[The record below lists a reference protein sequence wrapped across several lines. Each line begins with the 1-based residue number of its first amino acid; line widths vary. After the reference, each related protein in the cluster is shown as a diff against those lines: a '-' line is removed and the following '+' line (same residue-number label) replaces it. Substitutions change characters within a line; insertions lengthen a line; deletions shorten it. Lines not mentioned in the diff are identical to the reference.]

1 MKPNSDNDRFPV
13 LNVVP
18 EFDPLNKGQTVESWI
33 HKVDECAQIYGWN
46 DRQIV
51 HYAMPKLN
59 GIAKT
64 WYQGLPSLL
73 HSWSEWKIKLRESF
87 PTRENYAELL
97 TEMLNKRAR
106 YGESLDLYY
115 YTKMNLLN
123 RCEITGRRAVDCLLA
138 GIDDRNVRVG
148 GQSAEFKEPEQVLN
162 FFKSVKVG
170 NDKIND
176 SAKIRDREK
185 RIHSSINNDK
195 MPNISQGQK
204 TQLGITCYNC
214 NERGHPFF
222 RCPKPKLHCSNCK
235 LLGHLASDCP
245 KLKQGAVTD
254 NKSKNILKIDD
265 GQDTSLKY
273 KIPIKINNK
282 LTSCVIDLG
291 SEGTLIQL
299 SEAKRLQL
307 QWQAVNG
314 PILKDPGHLL
324 DVLVV
329 GSDDWL
335 TTYQQSDEEIKR
347 IADLLND
354 PKTKETTETFK
365 NYKLVNDRVYR
376 VLDDATIRCYF
387 GTPNRIITDQGTSFT
402 SNTFKKYIKSTG
414 IKHVLN
420 AVSTPRANGQ
430 VERYNR
436 TILAA
441 LGAMNHNKPNGVWDE
456 HLPDIQL
463 GINTTIHATTKKTP
477 TELLFGRTVT
487 NPSQSIFNEII
498 TDTRSATPTS
508 LSDIRSEVGE
518 LIREQQ
524 SKDKDI
530 YDAHRNKNVIFK
542 VGDLVRVIRTTT
554 GIEGQSKKLDPKCRG
569 PYRIKKVLPNDRYI
583 VEDTPITRKGKRYEA
598 IIAVDKIFPWLV
610 MTQPVPTDD
619 ELSDDNN
626 SELNGSNSS

>member
-1 MKPNSDNDRFPV
+1 MEEEKNRRRSKSRKTATPRRHETVVAGSHSCSRSRGRIVSRSPNMRRARCRRSRSRGSRHSRSTSRRKSREHLRCIHSKDQRKSSVDRSRSRITKSRSPIPNTSPRYNNSNVEDIQNVFFKKFFDVIVNMKPNSDNDRFPV

-87 PTRENYAELL
+87 PARENYAELL

-176 SAKIRDREK
+176 SAKITDREK

-235 LLGHLASDCP
+235 LLGHLAPDCP

-254 NKSKNILKIDD
+254 N
-265 GQDTSLKY
+265 
-273 KIPIKINNK
+273 
-282 LTSCVIDLG
+282 
-291 SEGTLIQL
+291 
-299 SEAKRLQL
+299 
-307 QWQAVNG
+307 
-314 PILKDPGHLL
+314 
-324 DVLVV
+324 
-329 GSDDWL
+329 
-335 TTYQQSDEEIKR
+335 
-347 IADLLND
+347 
-354 PKTKETTETFK
+354 
-365 NYKLVNDRVYR
+365 
-376 VLDDATIRCYF
+376 
-387 GTPNRIITDQGTSFT
+387 
-402 SNTFKKYIKSTG
+402 
-414 IKHVLN
+414 
-420 AVSTPRANGQ
+420 
-430 VERYNR
+430 
-436 TILAA
+436 
-441 LGAMNHNKPNGVWDE
+441 
-456 HLPDIQL
+456 
-463 GINTTIHATTKKTP
+463 
-477 TELLFGRTVT
+477 
-487 NPSQSIFNEII
+487 
-498 TDTRSATPTS
+498 
-508 LSDIRSEVGE
+508 
-518 LIREQQ
+518 
-524 SKDKDI
+524 
-530 YDAHRNKNVIFK
+530 
-542 VGDLVRVIRTTT
+542 
-554 GIEGQSKKLDPKCRG
+554 
-569 PYRIKKVLPNDRYI
+569 
-583 VEDTPITRKGKRYEA
+583 
-598 IIAVDKIFPWLV
+598 
-610 MTQPVPTDD
+610 
-619 ELSDDNN
+619 N
-626 SELNGSNSS
+626 SELNGLILKRDIR